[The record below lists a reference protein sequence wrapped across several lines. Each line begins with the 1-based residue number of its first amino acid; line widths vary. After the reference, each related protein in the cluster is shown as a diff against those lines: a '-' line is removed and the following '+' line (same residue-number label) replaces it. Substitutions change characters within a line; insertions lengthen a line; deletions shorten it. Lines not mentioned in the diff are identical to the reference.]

1 MSGMQMTGMDE
12 GRGRGS
18 AVGRSSANDEAGAT
32 KTCPRCGAVLFS
44 DMNRCY
50 GCLYDFPKQAPGVGL
65 MTPDEPWEN
74 IDEPWGSLDGLWA
87 EDEAAVGGAPPSA
100 DKRDAAF
107 EEFTGMPDVMPGA
120 EKSTEEGAEGE
131 SRAVVSEPSGVQS
144 PSGAVSATS
153 FARPDSPRI
162 AMPAG
167 ATFPASAVP
176 ASPVSGAP
184 ASMASEV
191 PDSPALSASVVPA
204 SPASVAPIS
213 PTPSHVVVP
222 SSSGPVQKPV
232 AFVRGVPCVRIQTP
246 VSTVVVEVDGS
257 NVTIRQEPLADV
269 ERRPKACG

>member
-1 MSGMQMTGMDE
+1 MSGMQMTGASE

-18 AVGRSSANDEAGAT
+18 TVGRSGANDGAGST

-50 GCLYDFPKQAPGVGL
+50 GCLYDFPEQDSEVGL
-65 MTPDEPWEN
+65 MTPDEPWEDV
-74 IDEPWGSLDGLWA
+74 DEPWGSLDGLWA
-87 EDEAAVGGAPPSA
+87 EGEAAVGGVSPSA

-107 EEFTGMPDVMPGA
+107 EEFTGMPDVVPGA
-120 EKSTEEGAEGE
+120 EEGAEGE
-131 SRAVVSEPSGVQS
+131 SRAGASEPPVVQS
-144 PSGAVSATS
+144 PSGTVSAAP

-162 AMPAG
+162 ATPTG

-176 ASPVSGAP
+176 ASPVSGTP

-204 SPASVAPIS
+204 SPASVAPAS
-213 PTPSHVVVP
+213 PAPSHVVVP

-269 ERRPKACG
+269 ERQPKACG

>member
-1 MSGMQMTGMDE
+1 MSGMQMTGMNE

-18 AVGRSSANDEAGAT
+18 TVGRSGANDGAGAT

-50 GCLYDFPKQAPGVGL
+50 GCLYDFPEQDSEAGL
-65 MTPDEPWEN
+65 MTPDEPWEDV
-74 IDEPWGSLDGLWA
+74 DEPWGSLDGLWA
-87 EDEAAVGGAPPSA
+87 EGEAAVGGASPSA
-100 DKRDAAF
+100 DKRDAAL
-107 EEFTGMPDVMPGA
+107 EEFTGMPDLASGV
-120 EKSTEEGAEGE
+120 EEVAEGE
-131 SRAVVSEPSGVQS
+131 SRAGVSEPLGVQS

-191 PDSPALSASVVPA
+191 PDSPALSASVAPA
-204 SPASVAPIS
+204 SPA
-213 PTPSHVVVP
+213 PSHVVVP
-222 SSSGPVQKPV
+222 SISGSVQKPV

-269 ERRPKACG
+269 EK

>member
-1 MSGMQMTGMDE
+1 MSGMQMTGMSE
-12 GRGRGS
+12 ERGRGS
-18 AVGRSSANDEAGAT
+18 AVGRSGANGGAGAT

-50 GCLYDFPKQAPGVGL
+50 GCLYDFPEQDPEVGL
-65 MTPDEPWEN
+65 MTPDEPWEDV
-74 IDEPWGSLDGLWA
+74 DEPWGSLDGLWA
-87 EDEAAVGGAPPSA
+87 EGEAAVGGALPSA

-107 EEFTGMPDVMPGA
+107 EEFTGMPDVVPGA
-120 EKSTEEGAEGE
+120 EEGAEESVEGE
-131 SRAVVSEPSGVQS
+131 SRAGVSESLGAQS
-144 PSGAVSATS
+144 PSGATPGASFVRRVPSRHGSPTGATS
-153 FARPDSPRI
+153 PAFA
-162 AMPAG
+162 A
-167 ATFPASAVP
+167 P

-204 SPASVAPIS
+204 SPASVAPV
-213 PTPSHVVVP
+213 PPAPSHVVVP
-222 SSSGPVQKPV
+222 SISGSVQKPV

-269 ERRPKACG
+269 VRQPKACG

>member
-1 MSGMQMTGMDE
+1 MSGMQMTGMSE

-18 AVGRSSANDEAGAT
+18 TVGRSGANDGAGAT

-50 GCLYDFPKQAPGVGL
+50 GCLYDFPEQDPEVGL
-65 MTPDEPWEN
+65 MTPDEPWEDV
-74 IDEPWGSLDGLWA
+74 DEPWGSLDGLWA
-87 EDEAAVGGAPPSA
+87 EDEAAVGGASPSA

-107 EEFTGMPDVMPGA
+107 EEYAGMPDLASGV
-120 EKSTEEGAEGE
+120 EEVAEGE
-131 SRAVVSEPSGVQS
+131 SRTGVSEPSGVQS
-144 PSGAVSATS
+144 PSGATLGASFVRRVSSRHGSPTGATS
-153 FARPDSPRI
+153 
-162 AMPAG
+162 
-167 ATFPASAVP
+167 PASVVP

-191 PDSPALSASVVPA
+191 PASPVLSASVVPA
-204 SPASVAPIS
+204 SPASVAPAS
-213 PTPSHVVVP
+213 PAPSHVVVP
-222 SSSGPVQKPV
+222 SISGSVQKPV

-269 ERRPKACG
+269 EK